1 MNNILILGISI
12 LILIIFFLIIILM
25 IGKSKIQEIIVPL
38 DISKQQI
45 NDYLRQKYKLFKEM
59 TKFIKDN
66 LSIKEEAFK
75 EFLDFNSKECSQI
88 DLINLLNKTTYELNE
103 YVDNYDELL
112 KNKDFLDLKKKLY
125 DIEIKLEACIDFY
138 NNKIIL
144 YNDLKTN
151 GPTSFSTKFFEFDE
165 FDSIEQDKKEISRLI
180 NLN

>member
-1 MNNILILGISI
+1 MNNILILGVLIVI
-12 LILIIFFLIIILM
+12 LMIFFFIIILM

-38 DISKQQI
+38 DTSKKQI
-45 NDYLRQKYKLFKEM
+45 NEYLKQKYKIFKEM
-59 TKFIKDN
+59 TKYIKDN

-75 EFLDFNSKECSQI
+75 EFLNFSEKECSQT

-103 YVDNYDELL
+103 YVDNYDQLL
-112 KNKDFLDLKKKLY
+112 KNKDFLELKKKLY

-165 FDSIEQDKKEISRLI
+165 YYNIEQDKKEISRLI